1 MGSRRGGTSA
11 SARGRFSLD
20 CTVGGCDT
28 RGQVCCGIRSDMTSD
43 DAARG
48 AVAQA
53 HRGGHSSQDEEMI
66 GALCPGQATSHPARP
81 GQTMTGFTAK
91 PETEP
96 RTTTRV
102 LLNVTE
108 SIVYRTSQNRD
119 PKAKRPSPRPEA
131 PRSRTVTLAPTRPGP
146 PTRRFRPRQSRPERP
161 VTLPV
166 PSGANTKPCL
176 EAATNVVPR

>member
-1 MGSRRGGTSA
+1 
-11 SARGRFSLD
+11 
-20 CTVGGCDT
+20 
-28 RGQVCCGIRSDMTSD
+28 
-43 DAARG
+43 
-48 AVAQA
+48 
-53 HRGGHSSQDEEMI
+53 MI
-66 GALCPGQATSHPARP
+66 GALRPGQATSHPARP

-108 SIVYRTSQNRD
+108 SIVYRTALPSRNRH
-119 PKAKRPSPRPEA
+119 PKAKGPASPRPEA

-161 VTLPV
+161 VTLPA

-176 EAATNVVPR
+176 DAATDVVPR